1 MRLYLD
7 DERPCPDGWAPAKTA
22 HEAIAILSTGKVT
35 EVSLDHDLGPPEAG
49 TGYDVICWLEERAHT
64 DPSFRVPAIRI
75 HTANPAA
82 RIKMELAAE
91 SIRRVRP

>member
-49 TGYDVICWLEERAHT
+49 TGYDVVCWLEERAHT

-82 RIKMELAAE
+82 RIKMQLAAE
-91 SIRRVRP
+91 SIRRARS